1 MPYSTARPFG
11 WSTTRRIGGF
21 TLIEIIVAITI
32 IAILAGLG
40 LVVGRRVTESGRSD
54 VTRNLLKSLEAT
66 QTSYASERDSAI
78 PFKYTDTSNQKNE
91 FAIFDGRIDATAA
104 SDTLPA
110 EPSLAL
116 YLLAVDGAPSVKSA
130 IGGIDTRFIARAQFQ
145 GDYASSGPKD
155 LNRFYVKG
163 ADAPSDTNS
172 AITTITV
179 KDPWGHPIRY
189 VHPKFAGGY
198 GDFFKS
204 NGSTYT
210 ATTRASLT
218 SGVKVNRNGVL
229 TTQDLRRSFR
239 PFDPSAG
246 SAARYGDADEGLTT
260 GGNGYF
266 YSVGGDGD
274 PGKRADNVYTTTP
287 KFPSETERAE

>member
-1 MPYSTARPFG
+1 MLQTHARST
-11 WSTTRRIGGF
+11 SIRRIVGF

-40 LVVGRRVTESGRSD
+40 LVVGRRVTESGRTD
-54 VTRNLLKSLEAT
+54 TTRNLLKNLEAT
-66 QTSYASERDSAI
+66 QTSYTAERDAQI

-91 FAIFDGRIDATAA
+91 FAIFDGRVDATAT
-104 SDTLPA
+104 SETLPA

-116 YLLAVDGAPSVKSA
+116 YLLATEAAPSVKSA
-130 IGGIDTRFIARAQFQ
+130 IGNMDTRFVARAAFQ
-145 GDYASSGPKD
+145 GDYASSGPAD
-155 LNRFYVKG
+155 LGRFYVKG
-163 ADAPSDTNS
+163 NIVPSDAAGVLT
-172 AITTITV
+172 AITV
-179 KDPWGHPIRY
+179 KDPWGHPIRF

-204 NGSTYT
+204 SGSSYT
-210 ATTRASLT
+210 STTRAALT
-218 SGVKVNRNGVL
+218 GAVKLSKNGA
-229 TTQDLRRSFR
+229 TTTPELRRSFR

-246 SAARYGDADEGLTT
+246 SSLRYGDADEGLTT

-266 YSVGGDGD
+266 YSVGSDGD
-274 PGKRADNVYTTTP
+274 PGKRADNVYTNTP